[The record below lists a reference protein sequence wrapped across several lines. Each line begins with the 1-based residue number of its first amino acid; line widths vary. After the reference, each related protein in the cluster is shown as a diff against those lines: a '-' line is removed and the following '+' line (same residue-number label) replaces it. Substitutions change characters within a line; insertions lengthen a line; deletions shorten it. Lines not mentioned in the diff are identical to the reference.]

1 MPGAGD
7 VFIVFAQHIHQHTL
21 VAGLPLDFT
30 SQLALKEGEE
40 VYVALSIPE
49 RELSFQI
56 ARSGKHAQQALVLV
70 VGLVVV
76 LGLQPL
82 PASSQWHQAHDLS
95 CQVLGNRV
103 RIGLFLINQR
113 FEVGGLTAPEL
124 VNAGRREEQ
133 DLLFDQC
140 IQPVLQLGLIGRGVA
155 VKAESQILKGG
166 SDRADFVDQE
176 KLQNSFHQGVDL
188 TGQLGLGLLLRLAQ
202 GGLVVAQVLP
212 NRVARFRILWLELGS
227 KIGRQLIGGKQVQ
240 ATVALDLGLG
250 HVPWV

>member
-1 MPGAGD
+1 M
-7 VFIVFAQHIHQHTL
+7 
-21 VAGLPLDFT
+21 
-30 SQLALKEGEE
+30 
-40 VYVALSIPE
+40 
-49 RELSFQI
+49 
-56 ARSGKHAQQALVLV
+56 
-70 VGLVVV
+70 V

-212 NRVARFRILWLELGS
+212 NRVARFRILWLEFLRE
-227 KIGRQLIGGKQVQ
+227 IGRQLIGGKQVQ
-240 ATVALDLGLG
+240 ATVALGLGLG